1 MENDQIIVYEPDQED
16 LSQVKGNLST
26 ESFAGL
32 NCTACDCQCAC
43 DCGSCYP

>member
-1 MENDQIIVYEPDQED
+1 MGNIEIIFYEPDQND
-16 LSQVKGNLST
+16 LIQIKSNLDM
-26 ESFAGL
+26 ESFDGL

>member
-1 MENDQIIVYEPDQED
+1 MKSDQMFFYEP
-16 LSQVKGNLST
+16 SQDDIAQIKSKLEI
-26 ESFAGL
+26 ESFDGI